1 MSWAAQST
9 VVLPAGA
16 ALRLSRPAREL
27 RGELLVLGLGGSA
40 MRTAAPRWSASIT
53 WLLGRLAR
61 DLPAFAYAEL
71 RYRDRNWRAIA
82 ESMLD
87 AREAL
92 AALPATTPVVL
103 LGFSMGGGVA
113 IGAAGVARVRG
124 VSGLAPWV
132 PEPIPLGPLRG
143 KRLAIVHGSRDRAL
157 PLLPGVHPA
166 HSQRLLQRAAA
177 AGVRTS
183 LTTIEGAIHAIA
195 VRTPLGL
202 LPLPH
207 ARAWSEAVAA
217 HLREIETGSDVIAMP
232 VSDADFA
239 HRNVGV

>member
-1 MSWAAQST
+1 MSRAAQSA
-9 VVLPAGA
+9 VALPAGA
-16 ALRLSRPAREL
+16 MLRLSRPVGEL

-71 RYRDRNWRAIA
+71 RYRDRNWRAIG
-82 ESMLD
+82 ESMRD

-92 AALPATTPVVL
+92 AALPASSPIAL

-113 IGAAGVARVRG
+113 IGAAGDARVRG
-124 VSGLAPWV
+124 VVGLAPWV
-132 PEPIPLGPLRG
+132 PDQIPLSPLRG

-157 PLLPGVHPA
+157 PLLPGVHPV

-177 AGVRTS
+177 AGARTS
-183 LTTIEGAIHAIA
+183 LTTIDGAIHAIA
-195 VRTPLGL
+195 VRTPFGL

-207 ARAWSEAVAA
+207 ADEWRAAVAERLSA
-217 HLREIETGSDVIAMP
+217 IEAGARQDRKI
-232 VSDADFA
+232 
-239 HRNVGV
+239 GV